1 MVVDV
6 HTHIFACLAG
16 RVGAGP
22 VTGLSF
28 GRARIGDQFTQLLP
42 PLAETLAFPS
52 AALIAHLDWAG
63 VSRAVLLQGP
73 FYGECNAYVA
83 AAVRRYPERLLAA
96 ACIDPW
102 GQSREQIEALL
113 AAPEFRAAK
122 IEFSVPSGLCGLYPQ
137 ARLDAPD
144 LAWLWRGLAAHG
156 QRLVLDLGTAGTAA
170 YQTDAVR
177 QIAQAHP
184 DLRVIIAHL
193 GQPRPQVFATA
204 ALRRAW
210 EEQIDL
216 GCLPNVWF
224 DSAALPAYLPQ
235 ETVPFATA
243 GEYLHRVCDRIGAA
257 RIMWGSDIPGLLT
270 WATYPQLVQLARA
283 HSGFMTAA
291 EQAGF
296 LGGTALQVWG

>member
-1 MVVDV
+1 MVIDV
-6 HTHIFACLAG
+6 HTHVFPCLAG

-22 VTGLSF
+22 VTGISY
-28 GRARIGDQFTQLLP
+28 GRARIGDQPTQLLP

-52 AALIAHLDWAG
+52 PALIAHLDWAG

-83 AAVRRYPERLLAA
+83 EAVRRYPERLVAA

-102 GQSREQIEALL
+102 GQSREQLEALVT
-113 AAPEFRAAK
+113 APEFRAAK

-137 ARLDAPD
+137 ARLGAPD
-144 LAWLWRGLAAHG
+144 LTWLWRDLAAHG
-156 QRLVLDLGTAGTAA
+156 KRLVLDLGTAGTAA
-170 YQTDAVR
+170 YQTGAVR
-177 QIAQAHP
+177 RIAEAHP

-193 GQPRPQVFATA
+193 GQPRPQVLATA
-204 ALRRAW
+204 ALRTAW

-216 GCLPNVWF
+216 GRLANVWF

-235 ETVPFATA
+235 ETVPFPTA
-243 GEYLHRVCDRIGAA
+243 AEYLRRACDRIGAA

-270 WATYPQLVQLARA
+270 WATYPQLVQMARA
-283 HSGFMTAA
+283 HSDFMTAS
-291 EQAGF
+291 EQAAF
-296 LGGTALQVWG
+296 LAGTALQVWG